1 MAARDQVMSST
12 ERAPEP
18 TMEEIL
24 ASIRRIVSDDKASS
38 PRQRAAPQ
46 SQPDEEGLDDAEG
59 EADDEIINDIARVL
73 KGSGSNAAPAAGAA
87 VDAEFE
93 EEDILDLTA
102 ELGGL
107 EIVEDVEEIED
118 IEMIEVVAEAAPEVY
133 QPAPPRPQPV
143 VADPEPELALLDE
156 VADETI
162 AADASAPQ
170 PAPEPQPSV
179 MAESPVEPPRM
190 SASEEA
196 ASALERAIA
205 ALRAGQLPTSMSSF
219 SFQPQAELSPE
230 PAPYVAA
237 APAYE
242 PVPPL
247 VASAPA
253 YDPEAIPEPAPYVT
267 AAPAYEPV
275 PPLVASA
282 PAYEPEAM
290 PQPAPEYEPEPQP
303 EAEPELVLAE
313 FETVKDESV
322 EGEAST
328 PRADHS
334 WSTSGTP
341 PWARQPEPA
350 FETEEAPE
358 PPRVNGGS
366 HQPYAA
372 AGGSRSLEDSVKD
385 MLRPMLKQWLDEN
398 MTRVL
403 TAALKDELK
412 DNPSRLQRD

>member
-253 YDPEAIPEPAPYVT
+253 Y
-267 AAPAYEPV
+267 
-275 PPLVASA
+275 
-282 PAYEPEAM
+282 EPEAM

-412 DNPSRLQRD
+412 DNPPRLQRD

>member
-133 QPAPPRPQPV
+133 QPAPPQPQPV
-143 VADPEPELALLDE
+143 VAGPQPELALLDE

-162 AADASAPQ
+162 AADG
-170 PAPEPQPSV
+170 
-179 MAESPVEPPRM
+179 PR
-190 SASEEA
+190 
-196 ASALERAIA
+196 
-205 ALRAGQLPTSMSSF
+205 T
-219 SFQPQAELSPE
+219 
-230 PAPYVAA
+230 
-237 APAYE
+237 
-242 PVPPL
+242 
-247 VASAPA
+247 
-253 YDPEAIPEPAPYVT
+253 
-267 AAPAYEPV
+267 
-275 PPLVASA
+275 
-282 PAYEPEAM
+282 
-290 PQPAPEYEPEPQP
+290 
-303 EAEPELVLAE
+303 
-313 FETVKDESV
+313 
-322 EGEAST
+322 
-328 PRADHS
+328 
-334 WSTSGTP
+334 
-341 PWARQPEPA
+341 
-350 FETEEAPE
+350 
-358 PPRVNGGS
+358 
-366 HQPYAA
+366 
-372 AGGSRSLEDSVKD
+372 
-385 MLRPMLKQWLDEN
+385 
-398 MTRVL
+398 
-403 TAALKDELK
+403 
-412 DNPSRLQRD
+412 